1 MKQILALVA
10 VALLVS
16 TCDSGP
22 KEGELV
28 LSLTTPNTTD
38 GAVAFTLSA
47 NSPET
52 IIGLSAD
59 CPGCKVFT
67 YRVGDARVKGIVTG
81 TLSAGP
87 VVRAMVSN
95 IKDPTQYGVTI
106 QAVAAPNYI
115 LRGTSGY
122 VLTVEK
128 P

>member
-1 MKQILALVA
+1 MKRILALLA
-10 VALLVS
+10 AALLVAS
-16 TCDSGP
+16 CDSGP
-22 KEGELV
+22 KQGELV

-87 VVRAMVSN
+87 AVRALVSN

-106 QAVAAPNYI
+106 QAVAASDHS
-115 LRGTSGY
+115 LRGLSGY
-122 VLTVEK
+122 GLVVEK